1 MVDKINI
8 NPAGPD
14 IEVARL
20 IDRMTRR
27 IHAALNARAT
37 EFDRHRV
44 GPAGGI
50 LLLTLG
56 DHEPARLQDLVRLMA
71 RDKGQ
76 MTRGVQALERKGL
89 IARRDCADDA
99 RVSLLELT
107 EEGRATVAELQQA
120 VAEALD
126 GILAPLS
133 APDRAQLKSILAK
146 L

>member
-1 MVDKINI
+1 MVDKVNNI
-8 NPAGPD
+8 PASPD
-14 IEVARL
+14 IETARL

-27 IHAALNARAT
+27 IHAALNARAA

-50 LLLTLG
+50 LLLTLA
-56 DHEPARLQDLVRLMA
+56 DHEPARLQDLVRLMS

-89 IARRDCADDA
+89 IARRVHAEAA

-107 EEGRATVAELQQA
+107 EEGRTTVGELQRA
-120 VAEALD
+120 VADALD

-133 APDRAQLKSILAK
+133 APDRAQLKAILAK

>member
-1 MVDKINI
+1 MVDKVNI

-27 IHAALNARAT
+27 IHAALNARAA

-50 LLLTLG
+50 LLLTLA
-56 DHEPARLQDLVRLMA
+56 DHEPARVQDLVRLMA

-99 RVSLLELT
+99 RVSLLVLT
-107 EEGRATVAELQQA
+107 EEGHRAVGELQHA

-126 GILAPLS
+126 GILAPLP
-133 APDRAQLKSILAK
+133 AADRRQLKAILAK

>member
-1 MVDKINI
+1 MVDKVNNI
-8 NPAGPD
+8 PASPD
-14 IEVARL
+14 IETARL

-27 IHAALNARAT
+27 IHAALNARAA

-50 LLLTLG
+50 LLLTLA
-56 DHEPARLQDLVRLMA
+56 DHEPARLQDLVRLMS

-89 IARRDCADDA
+89 IARRAHAEDA

-107 EEGRATVAELQQA
+107 EEGRTTVGELQRA
-120 VAEALD
+120 LADALD

-133 APDRAQLKSILAK
+133 APDRAQLKAILAK

>member
-1 MVDKINI
+1 MVDKVNN

-14 IEVARL
+14 IETARL

-27 IHAALNARAT
+27 IHAALNARSA
-37 EFDRHRV
+37 EFDRHRI

-50 LLLTLG
+50 LLLTLA
-56 DHEPARLQDLVRLMA
+56 DHEPARLQDLVRLMS

-89 IARRDCADDA
+89 IARQVDAEDA

-107 EEGRATVAELQQA
+107 EEGRTTVGELQRA
-120 VAEALD
+120 VADALD

-133 APDRAQLKSILAK
+133 APDRAQLKAILAK

>member
-1 MVDKINI
+1 MVDKVNNI
-8 NPAGPD
+8 PAGPD
-14 IEVARL
+14 IEIARL

-27 IHAALNARAT
+27 IHAALNARAA

-50 LLLTLG
+50 LLLTLA
-56 DHEPARLQDLVRLMA
+56 DHEPARLQDLVRLMS

-76 MTRGVQALERKGL
+76 ITRGVQALERKGL
-89 IARRDCADDA
+89 IARRDHAEDA

-107 EEGRATVAELQQA
+107 DEGRTTVGELQRA
-120 VAEALD
+120 VADALD

-133 APDRAQLKSILAK
+133 APDRAQLKAILAK